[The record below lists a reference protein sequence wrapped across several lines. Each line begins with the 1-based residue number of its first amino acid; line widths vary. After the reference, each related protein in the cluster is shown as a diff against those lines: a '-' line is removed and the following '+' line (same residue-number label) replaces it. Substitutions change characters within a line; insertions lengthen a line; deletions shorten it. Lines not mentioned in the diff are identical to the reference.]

1 MLQGHS
7 GYNINEYS
15 MTSFWL
21 NSHFRVGFQTCKCLC
36 KVIKVKMHMYLELT
50 GKIRSITIN
59 LLYSLVVKT
68 SLSRSLLES
77 VKKSVNSLS
86 ISA

>member
-1 MLQGHS
+1 M
-7 GYNINEYS
+7 
-15 MTSFWL
+15 
-21 NSHFRVGFQTCKCLC
+21 GFQTCKCLC

-50 GKIRSITIN
+50 VIIRSITIN
-59 LLYSLVVKT
+59 LLYSLVEKT

-86 ISA
+86 ISAWCHSSGEEKIIKTNPL

>member
-1 MLQGHS
+1 
-7 GYNINEYS
+7 
-15 MTSFWL
+15 
-21 NSHFRVGFQTCKCLC
+21 
-36 KVIKVKMHMYLELT
+36 MHMYLELT
-50 GKIRSITIN
+50 VKIRSITIN
-59 LLYSLVVKT
+59 LPYSFVETT

>member
-7 GYNINEYS
+7 GYNFIEYS

-21 NSHFRVGFQTCKCLC
+21 NSHFRVGFQICKCLC

-50 GKIRSITIN
+50 VKIRSITIN
-59 LLYSLVVKT
+59 LLYSLVEKT